1 MKKALKIFSLC
12 VTVVK
17 ILGGDLSEIAEIP
30 RKVINIYAPVRD
42 KIRTKRVDWCPQ
54 YNTPE

>member
-1 MKKALKIFSLC
+1 MKKALKIFSLG

-30 RKVINIYAPVRD
+30 RKVINIYGD
-42 KIRTKRVDWCPQ
+42 TDWSDVAETCPFW
-54 YNTPE
+54 